1 MHDQMFNLLNRTKMK
16 KFLALIICAM
26 LGLTASYAKI
36 AHNNADK
43 TANKIEWKTKSI
55 DLGSVKKGIPVEVS
69 FDFTNTGNEP
79 LLLTEVKTSC
89 GCTLVNYPKEPIQ
102 PGKTG
107 KINATY
113 DARSA
118 GHFSKS
124 ITVKSNFA
132 TEDIV
137 LNLSGTVGE

>member
-1 MHDQMFNLLNRTKMK
+1 
-16 KFLALIICAM
+16 M

-89 GCTLVNYPKEPIQ
+89 GCTLVNYTKEPIQ